1 MPAMD
6 QRPWKHEELRY
17 CIENRGKLTCEQMA
31 THLHRTCN
39 QVRKAL
45 QRWGNK
51 LRSAGKTVPD
61 LNFAW
66 TPEELRLLER
76 YRRTMPLADLA
87 GLLHKTYN
95 QVKGAVRRLRL
106 KAQAPGTPKIRHSYA
121 EWIAQYGERFKNLH
135 RHGYSDEDIA
145 GLIPGMSVYTARG
158 LRQKLGLPS
167 NIYGERHRR
176 KMARF
181 ARENMQ
187 FRVTS
192 MLEAERLGWP
202 GRSLGEARALTALA
216 EYGPLTREELT
227 SHLGIKWGSG
237 SNSLSLRVRRLQE
250 AGLVTNGDGRYRL
263 AKGVERR
270 ASSAEDQE
278 DE

>member
-1 MPAMD
+1 VADP
-6 QRPWKHEELRY
+6 RPWKREELRF

-31 THLHRTCN
+31 AHLQRTCN

-45 QRWGNK
+45 QRWRNK
-51 LRSAGKTVPD
+51 LRAAGKPVPD
-61 LNFAW
+61 LNEKW
-66 TPEELRLLER
+66 TREELRLLDR
-76 YRRTMPLADLA
+76 YRRTMPLRDLA
-87 GLLHKTYN
+87 GVLHKTYN

-106 KAQAPGTPKIRHSYA
+106 RAQPPGAPKMKRSYA
-121 EWIAQYGERFKNLH
+121 EWMAQYGERFKSLH
-135 RHGYSDEDIA
+135 RQGYSDQDIA
-145 GLIPGMSVYTARG
+145 GLIPGMSLYTARG

-167 NIYGERHRR
+167 NIYGPRHRK

-202 GRSLGEARALTALA
+202 GRSLGEAKTLTALA

-227 SHLGIKWGSG
+227 SRLGIKWGSG
-237 SNSLSLRVRRLQE
+237 SNSLCVRVRRLE
-250 AGLVTNGDGRYRL
+250 EEGLITNGDGRYRL

-270 ASSAEDQE
+270 ASSGDDQE
-278 DE
+278 DD

>member
-1 MPAMD
+1 VD
-6 QRPWKHEELRY
+6 QRPWKREELRY

-31 THLHRTCN
+31 SHLDRTPN

-51 LRSAGKTVPD
+51 LRAAGKTVPD

-76 YRRTMPLADLA
+76 YRRTMSLSDLADV
-87 GLLHKTYN
+87 LHKSYN

-106 KAQAPGTPKIRHSYA
+106 KAQAPGAPKLKRSYD
-121 EWIAQYGERFKNLH
+121 EWIAQYGERFKSLH
-135 RHGYSDEDIA
+135 RHGYSDQDIA

-158 LRQKLGLPS
+158 VRQKLGLPS

-202 GRSLGEARALTALA
+202 GRSLGEARTLTALA

-227 SHLGIKWGSG
+227 ARLGIKWGSG
-237 SNSLSLRVRRLQE
+237 STSLSLRVRRLQE
-250 AGLVTNGDGRYRL
+250 AGLITNGDGCYRL

-270 ASSAEDQE
+270 ASSAEEQE

>member
-1 MPAMD
+1 MS
-6 QRPWKHEELRY
+6 L
-17 CIENRGKLTCEQMA
+17 
-31 THLHRTCN
+31 
-39 QVRKAL
+39 
-45 QRWGNK
+45 
-51 LRSAGKTVPD
+51 S
-61 LNFAW
+61 
-66 TPEELRLLER
+66 
-76 YRRTMPLADLA
+76 DLA
-87 GLLHKTYN
+87 NVLHKSYN

-106 KAQAPGTPKIRHSYA
+106 KAQIPGAPKMKRSYD
-121 EWIAQYGERFKNLH
+121 EWIAQHGDRFKNLH
-135 RHGYSDEDIA
+135 RHGYSDADIA

-158 LRQKLGLPS
+158 VRQKLGLPS

-187 FRVTS
+187 FRVTG

-202 GRSLGEARALTALA
+202 GRSLGEAKALTALA

-227 SHLGIKWGSG
+227 ARLGIKWGSG

-278 DE
+278 EDE

>member
-1 MPAMD
+1 MD
-6 QRPWKHEELRY
+6 QRPWKREELRY

-31 THLHRTCN
+31 SHLDRTPN

-51 LRSAGKTVPD
+51 LRAAGKTVPD

-76 YRRTMPLADLA
+76 YRRTMSLSDLA
-87 GLLHKTYN
+87 NVLHKSYN

-106 KAQAPGTPKIRHSYA
+106 KAQAPGAPKLKRSYA
-121 EWIAQYGERFKNLH
+121 EWIVQCGERFKNLH
-135 RHGYSDEDIA
+135 RRGYSDADIA
-145 GLIPGMSVYTARG
+145 GLIPGMSIYTARG

-202 GRSLGEARALTALA
+202 GRSLGEARTLTALA
-216 EYGPLTREELT
+216 EAGPLTREELT
-227 SHLGIKWGSG
+227 ARLGIKWGSG
-237 SNSLSLRVRRLQE
+237 STSLSLRVRRLQE
-250 AGLVTNGDGRYRL
+250 AGLITNGDGRYRL

-270 ASSAEDQE
+270 ASSAEEQE